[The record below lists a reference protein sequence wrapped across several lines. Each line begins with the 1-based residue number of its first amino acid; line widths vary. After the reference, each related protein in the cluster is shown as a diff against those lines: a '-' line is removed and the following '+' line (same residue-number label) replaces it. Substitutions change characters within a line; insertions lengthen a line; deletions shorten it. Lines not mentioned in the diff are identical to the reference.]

1 MGAMLRSLFAIIV
14 SVIVGLG
21 AAKFFEGGLIA
32 VLGETSNMTYAMVLI
47 VSWFIVAFVSAGLA
61 LLIGRRWAP
70 LGLLAAGTIFF
81 SAFMGMLSASLSWIV
96 WPGAGLATA
105 AGGLLALRVFRAG
118 FEQPGTTTK
127 KDVFPDE

>member
-1 MGAMLRSLFAIIV
+1 MDAMLRSLFAIIV
-14 SVIVGLG
+14 SVIAGLG

-32 VLGETSNMTYAMVLI
+32 VMGETSNITYSMVLI
-47 VSWFIVAFVSAGLA
+47 VSWFIGAFVAAVLA
-61 LLIGRRWAP
+61 LLIGRRWSP

-81 SAFMGMLSASLSWIV
+81 SAFMSMLSASLSWIV

-105 AGGLLALRVFRAG
+105 AGGLLALRAFGGG
-118 FEQPGTTTK
+118 FEQPSNKTK